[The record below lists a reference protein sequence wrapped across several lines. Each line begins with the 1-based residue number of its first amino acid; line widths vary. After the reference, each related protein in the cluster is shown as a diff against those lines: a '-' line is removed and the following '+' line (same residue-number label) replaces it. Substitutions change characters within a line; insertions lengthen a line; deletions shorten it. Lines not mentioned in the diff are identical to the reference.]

1 MPRETTDNIVRHI
14 RKEFPQK
21 PGVYLFSDNK
31 GDIIYIG
38 KSVNIKRRAL
48 SYFQKSSHSRET
60 KIKAMV
66 SGICKAEYYETV
78 NDFLALLLE
87 DKLIKKYYP
96 YYNIRQKKYKRYKYL
111 MLTKGL
117 YPTVRVLKTTRKVR
131 NRTIFGPFKG
141 RYDVNNLVD
150 IIQKYFNLRL
160 CYESNPV
167 TKCLYHDL
175 DYCKAPCI
183 MNIMPFEYTR
193 IVNEVIRFL
202 NGNSESIIR
211 LLEKKLK
218 KNIENTEFEAA
229 EETRNLIEF
238 CKDFSE
244 KQRFFNRFK
253 YGKLLLHETNDQV
266 PFCVFDKGRLQLN
279 SSFLSDEITT
289 SNNGLLLFDNEIYT
303 DSRILLDRANIIY
316 SQLTNNRS
324 HYRYVFDI

>member
-1 MPRETTDNIVRHI
+1 MPGETTDNIVRQI
-14 RKEFPQK
+14 RTEFPQR
-21 PGVYLFSDNK
+21 PGVYLFSDNS
-31 GDIIYIG
+31 GDVIYIG

-48 SYFQKSSHSRET
+48 SYFQKSSHNRET

-111 MLTKGL
+111 MLTNGL
-117 YPTVRVLKTTRKVR
+117 YPTVRVLNTTKKIR
-131 NRTIFGPFKG
+131 NKTIFGPFKG
-141 RYDVNNLVD
+141 RYDVNNLID

-183 MNIMPFEYTR
+183 MKIMPLEYTR
-193 IVNEVIRFL
+193 IVNKVICFL
-202 NGNSESIIR
+202 NGSSESIIC
-211 LLEKKLK
+211 LLEKKLE
-218 KNIENTEFEAA
+218 NCIENAEFEAA
-229 EETRNLIEF
+229 EEIRNLIEF
-238 CKDFSE
+238 CMDFGE

-253 YGKLLLHETNDQV
+253 YGKLMLHETNNPV

-279 SSFLSDEITT
+279 STFLSSEITT
-289 SNNGLLLFDNEIYT
+289 SNNGLLLFDNEIFN

-316 SQLTNNRS
+316 NQLTHNRNNYS
-324 HYRYVFDI
+324 YVFEN